1 MSQYRLAA
9 VHVSSVPAAAGAATA
24 CQYHYSGTR
33 RYSEHKTVLRAH
45 TPCCTIYVSPVPAA
59 AGAAAGTSTSYFRA
73 VDDVRHVEM
82 MVLNR
87 KEESK
92 EARTREG

>member
-1 MSQYRLAA
+1 VCVCHILLLC
-9 VHVSSVPAAAGAATA
+9 VP
-24 CQYHYSGTR
+24 
-33 RYSEHKTVLRAH
+33 
-45 TPCCTIYVSPVPAA
+45 PCCTIYVSPVPAA
-59 AGAAAGTSTSYFRA
+59 AGAAAGTSSSSFIRA

-82 MVLNR
+82 LVLSR